1 MPRLLRAST
10 ASLPWSLKGAA
21 LCDGG
26 PAPIVTAVAL
36 ILFARAHNPVLEV
49 EVLVGDTSQP
59 LVLRDGSDPCEII
72 RSFCGPRD
80 ACVWQL
86 VKHVQPLL
94 QADWAA
100 ASARLAISDA
110 ASPAARA
117 AIASRDA
124 HSPFLRRYNREKAK
138 LAPEERVAH
147 YAAVARLLPGNA
159 AAIDHLACALTAT
172 GQRASAARVLRR
184 GVEVLHLWPSAL
196 QRPSTLVAGLEA
208 RPLWDDLDEFP
219 AVRAVAGGAVLAA
232 LLPELVAELARDR
245 ADSLV
250 VAQAEGLVDGARARW
265 DEIVL
270 FKHDVDDAA
279 AAARF
284 PRTLAAIRDADDGR
298 GPSFFNAKVHGGGA
312 SIRVGDRAP
321 VSWVPGE
328 ALVLDDSFEHEVVHA
343 GAAPRVVLILDFW
356 HPDLPAEDRAFAK
369 YGVTSLATS
378 TCASRPRTMSA
389 LSLEQEKNRMQES
402 ELIRLRT
409 ENSQLRQQLV
419 GAAAAPGAPRR
430 AAPAAG
436 ADGLRGGRA
445 GRGRPQPMPPQ
456 QPMAA
461 APRMMAAPPPR
472 PQFPPSPIPSAPPA
486 AREAAGP
493 LRRALRPG
501 RRAARGRARA
511 AAGGARRAA
520 AAAAGGARAPP
531 PPRPSSSAATP
542 SASARRRRRRPRRR
556 SRPRRPRG
564 ARLEPGP
571 LRRGRPLGGAAPA
584 APRAAA
590 TPAAAPAAS
599 TFALFGGGD
608 DDETSEEEDD
618 DDDGDEENAPAA
630 AAPGPAAPAADD
642 EKKKKKASKEEKKAK
657 KEAKKQE
664 KKKKKEAKER
674 QRRELQARADSRNP
688 ESFSSSYSR
697 GGMGGST
704 NSKWQGIG
712 SDSVSSAGYGPS
724 GGSGGFS
731 SSKFDNPGKYRGF
744 GNPAFDNNV
753 GGGDDDEARRARA
766 PRPWA
771 SSPPPR
777 TWSAASPAATR
788 TCPRSAAP
796 TRARASG
803 PTRERGPLPPG
814 FE

>member
-1 MPRLLRAST
+1 M
-10 ASLPWSLKGAA
+10 GAA
-21 LCDGG
+21 ARRL
-26 PAPIVTAVAL
+26 AAVAL
-36 ILFARAHNPVLEV
+36 ILFARANNPVLEV

-110 ASPAARA
+110 YLAGCAANETFARGAPRGNASAELVGFLEA

-147 YAAVARLLPGNA
+147 YAAVARLLPANA

-208 RPLWDDLDEFP
+208 RPFWDDLDEFP
-219 AVRAVAGGAVLAA
+219 AVRAVAGGGVLAA

-270 FKHDVDDAA
+270 FKHGVDDAA

-298 GPSFFNAKVHGGGA
+298 GPSFFNAKVSILHPGSRILPHCGPSNARLRAHLAVSHGGGA

-369 YGVTSLATS
+369 YGVT
-378 TCASRPRTMSA
+378 
-389 LSLEQEKNRMQES
+389 
-402 ELIRLRT
+402 
-409 ENSQLRQQLV
+409 
-419 GAAAAPGAPRR
+419 
-430 AAPAAG
+430 
-436 ADGLRGGRA
+436 
-445 GRGRPQPMPPQ
+445 
-456 QPMAA
+456 
-461 APRMMAAPPPR
+461 
-472 PQFPPSPIPSAPPA
+472 
-486 AREAAGP
+486 
-493 LRRALRPG
+493 
-501 RRAARGRARA
+501 
-511 AAGGARRAA
+511 
-520 AAAAGGARAPP
+520 
-531 PPRPSSSAATP
+531 
-542 SASARRRRRRPRRR
+542 
-556 SRPRRPRG
+556 
-564 ARLEPGP
+564 
-571 LRRGRPLGGAAPA
+571 
-584 APRAAA
+584 
-590 TPAAAPAAS
+590 
-599 TFALFGGGD
+599 
-608 DDETSEEEDD
+608 
-618 DDDGDEENAPAA
+618 
-630 AAPGPAAPAADD
+630 
-642 EKKKKKASKEEKKAK
+642 
-657 KEAKKQE
+657 
-664 KKKKKEAKER
+664 
-674 QRRELQARADSRNP
+674 
-688 ESFSSSYSR
+688 
-697 GGMGGST
+697 
-704 NSKWQGIG
+704 
-712 SDSVSSAGYGPS
+712 
-724 GGSGGFS
+724 
-731 SSKFDNPGKYRGF
+731 
-744 GNPAFDNNV
+744 
-753 GGGDDDEARRARA
+753 
-766 PRPWA
+766 
-771 SSPPPR
+771 
-777 TWSAASPAATR
+777 
-788 TCPRSAAP
+788 
-796 TRARASG
+796 
-803 PTRERGPLPPG
+803 
-814 FE
+814 

>member
-1 MPRLLRAST
+1 M
-10 ASLPWSLKGAA
+10 AA
-21 LCDGG
+21 ARQL
-26 PAPIVTAVAL
+26 VTAVVL
-36 ILFARAHNPVLEV
+36 ILARANNPVLEV

-110 ASPAARA
+110 CLAGCAGNASFARGAPRGNASAELVGFLEA

-208 RPLWDDLDEFP
+208 RPIWDDLDEFP

-232 LLPELVAELARDR
+232 LLPEL
-245 ADSLV
+245 
-250 VAQAEGLVDGARARW
+250 
-265 DEIVL
+265 
-270 FKHDVDDAA
+270 HDVDDSA

-298 GPSFFNAKVHGGGA
+298 GPSFFNAKVSILHPGSRILPHCGPSNARLRAHLAVSHGGGA

-328 ALVLDDSFEHEVVHA
+328 ALVLDDPSTVIEVDVCFA
-343 GAAPRVVLILDFW
+343 RPVISR
-356 HPDLPAEDRAFAK
+356 RAVSA
-369 YGVTSLATS
+369 
-378 TCASRPRTMSA
+378 MSA

-409 ENSQLRQQLV
+409 ENSQLRQQLSSAQQQLQALHAV
-419 GAAAAPGAPRR
+419 LRQQQAQMAY
-430 AAPAAG
+430 AAG
-436 ADGLRGGRA
+436 AQA
-445 GRGRPQPMPPQ
+445 AGRPQPMPPQ

-472 PQFPPSPIPSAPPA
+472 RS
-486 AREAAGP
+486 
-493 LRRALRPG
+493 

-511 AAGGARRAA
+511 AAGGARRRRRRQRPPPAA
-520 AAAAGGARAPP
+520 AVGVFGATLRPRRGAAGGACGADRA
-531 PPRPSSSAATP
+531 RGALAAP
-542 SASARRRRRRPRRR
+542 VSNPDPFGAGGLLARR
-556 SRPRRPRG
+556 
-564 ARLEPGP
+564 
-571 LRRGRPLGGAAPA
+571 PA
-584 APRAAA
+584 APG
-590 TPAAAPAAS
+590 AS
-599 TFALFGGGD
+599 GGGA
-608 DDETSEEEDD
+608 S
-618 DDDGDEENAPAA
+618 G
-630 AAPGPAAPAADD
+630 
-642 EKKKKKASKEEKKAK
+642 KKKKASKEEKKAK

-753 GGGDDDEARRARA
+753 GGGDDDEGLGARA
-766 PRPWA
+766 GAAAMGIFA
-771 SSPPPR
+771 SAKDMVGRFAGGDSNV
-777 TWSAASPAATR
+777 SEIGGSHAGSGL
-788 TCPRSAAP
+788 RSY
-796 TRARASG
+796 S
-803 PTRERGPLPPG
+803 
-814 FE
+814 